1 MHHLIIGGA
10 GFIGSNLANLLAK
23 SGENVQVVD
32 NLSNG
37 NQSFLEPLSQIR
49 LLVGDV
55 NQKSTWKNMEEN
67 LRGKEVFIWHLAANS
82 DIQKGAMDT
91 EFDFQNT
98 LKTTVSVIEN
108 MDQFKVKGI
117 VFASSSAVYGEVNQ
131 YPSEKDSLDPVS
143 FYGTS
148 KLASENFLKIKCKI
162 SGTPLWIFRFANVVG
177 TPSTHGVILDF
188 CKKLNADMTILNV
201 LGNGSQTKAYIHVDD
216 LLNVISKVTSK
227 FPQGGTWNLGPLDE
241 GISVRE
247 IAELV
252 CTCLSPTAKISYG
265 ESTKGWFGDI
275 SHIVLNSKRL
285 AEDVDFD
292 LPSSKNAIVKA
303 ISEICKQVEIDH

>member
-37 NQSFLEPLSQIR
+37 NQSFLEPLSQIK

-55 NQKSTWKNMEEN
+55 NQKSTWKKIEEN

-82 DIQKGAMDT
+82 DIQKGATDT

-98 LKTTVSVIEN
+98 LKTTLSVIEN

-131 YPSEKDSLDPVS
+131 YPSESDSLDPVS

-216 LLNVISKVTSK
+216 LLNVISKVTIK

-285 AEDVDFD
+285 AEDLDSD
-292 LPSSKNAIVKA
+292 LPSSKNAVVKA
-303 ISEICKQVEIDH
+303 ISEICKQVEINH

>member
-1 MHHLIIGGA
+1 VHHLIIGGA

-37 NQSFLEPLSQIR
+37 NQSFLEPLSQIK

-55 NQKSTWKNMEEN
+55 NQKSTWKKIEEN

-82 DIQKGAMDT
+82 DIQKGATDT

-98 LKTTVSVIEN
+98 LKTTLSVIEN

-131 YPSEKDSLDPVS
+131 YPSESDSLDPVS

-216 LLNVISKVTSK
+216 LLNVISKVTIK

-285 AEDVDFD
+285 AEDLDSD
-292 LPSSKNAIVKA
+292 LPSSKNAVVKA
-303 ISEICKQVEIDH
+303 ISEICKQVEINH